1 MRLIPS
7 CATKVDFWVC
17 VCVTGEKKTPGIS
30 REKKKKKKGSPT
42 RSKMM
47 MMLVVV
53 VVVVVVMMML
63 GL

>member
-1 MRLIPS
+1 MRLIPCCS
-7 CATKVDFWVC
+7 TKVDFWVC

-30 REKKKKKKGSPT
+30 REKKKKKKKKGSPT

-47 MMLVVV
+47 MMML
-53 VVVVVVMMML
+53 VVVVVMMML